1 MRQNK
6 GNCTPTGD
14 TCLCKKLYTEVNAE
28 ENGFTVSLKDRIL
41 VLGSCFAD
49 NMGTRM
55 AEAGFDVCVN
65 PFGTLYN
72 PASVWNAISRLDSAR
87 PFTADECVPMGAG
100 ADLICSFSH
109 HTSFA
114 RPTEE
119 EFLEN
124 ANARLE
130 EAAEFWKG
138 CGKVIITFG
147 TAMVWRH
154 EGEVV
159 SNCLK
164 RPAKEFTREMLSL
177 GEIGDCIRCIE
188 SMGKECLFTVSP
200 IRHLS
205 DGAHANTLSKASLQ
219 IALADCGSAYFPS
232 YEIVLDEL
240 RDYRFFA
247 EDMCHPSPLAVRI
260 IWDRFVCQ
268 AVPAD
273 EHEALRENEK
283 AARRAAHRPINK

>member
-6 GNCTPTGD
+6 ETCTPSGGQ
-14 TCLCKKLYTEVNAE
+14 CLCKKLYTEVEAE
-28 ENGFTVSLKDRIL
+28 DNGFTVSLKDRIL

-49 NMGTRM
+49 NMGARM

-72 PASVWNAISRLDSAR
+72 PASVWSAISRLDSAR
-87 PFTADECVPMGAG
+87 LFTGDECIPMGAG
-100 ADLICSFSH
+100 AGLICSFSH

-114 RPTEE
+114 RHTEE
-119 EFLEN
+119 EFLTN

-138 CGKVIITFG
+138 CNKVIITFG

-154 EGEVV
+154 DGEVV

-164 RPAKEFTREMLSL
+164 RPAKEFTHEMLTL
-177 GEIGDCIRCIE
+177 GEIEDCIRCIE

-200 IRHLS
+200 IRHMS

-219 IALADCGSAYFPS
+219 IALADCGVAYFPS

-240 RDYRFFA
+240 RDYRFYA
-247 EDMCHPSPLAVRI
+247 EDMCHPTPLAVSI
-260 IWDRFVCQ
+260 IWEKFLSI
-268 AVPAD
+268 AVPSD
-273 EHEALRENEK
+273 EHETVRANEK